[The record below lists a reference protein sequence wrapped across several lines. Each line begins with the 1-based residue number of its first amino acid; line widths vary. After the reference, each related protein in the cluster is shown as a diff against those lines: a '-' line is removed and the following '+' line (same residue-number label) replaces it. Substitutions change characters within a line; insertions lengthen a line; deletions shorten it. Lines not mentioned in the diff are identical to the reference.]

1 MPLCDLPPFTPN
13 AMPCLF
19 LAGALVLPRI
29 TIAYL
34 WFVTNWFTGVFDS
47 IMWPLI
53 GFFFAP
59 TTLLWYSVIENVYAG
74 TWGTFQIVV
83 MIIAVM
89 IDLSPGTKKRKKQSD

>member
-34 WFVTNWFTGVFDS
+34 WFITNWFTGVFDS

-59 TTLLWYSVIENVYAG
+59 TTLLWYSVIVNVYAG

-89 IDLSPGTKKRKKQSD
+89 IDLSPGTKKRKKKSD